1 MKRWMVVL
9 IVLVVVAAGV
19 LGVGAY
25 LRSRAQAATASL
37 RTVEAVT
44 GDLTALVGASGS
56 VRANQ
61 SAVLAFQTTG
71 TVERVSV
78 VVGQTVQAGEELASL
93 EMSSL
98 PAQVLAAQADLVAA
112 RRALDTVRNSS
123 LARAQAEL
131 ALAQARD
138 ALHTA
143 EYRRTVQQQGNR
155 ASGNTIDAARA
166 RLVLAEDR
174 VRQME
179 SEYGLYSGRSEDDP
193 ARALALQ
200 NLASARQERD
210 AAQRALNWYL
220 GHPTEIGQAIL
231 DANVAVAEAQ
241 VADAEREW
249 ARVQDGPD
257 PEDVAAADARVAA
270 AEASIN
276 LSHITAPFSGTI
288 TSVGVMPGDQVA
300 PGTVAFGLADLSRL
314 LIDVQVSE
322 VDIENVRAGQAV
334 TVTLDAAPDRTYH
347 GEVTEVGLT
356 GMSVQGVVDF
366 DVTVELQDADDVVR
380 PGMTAAASI
389 VVNEIHDVLLIPNR
403 AVRVQDGQRIV
414 YVLRDG
420 QIAVVPIVLGA
431 SSETDSQVLEGDLQ
445 SGDLI
450 VLNPPLV
457 LDTSG
462 PPSFVGM
469 GGSQ

>member
-9 IVLVVVAAGV
+9 LVLAVIAAGV
-19 LGVGAY
+19 LAVDAY
-25 LRSRAQAATASL
+25 LRSRAEAAAASL
-37 RTVEAVT
+37 QTVGAVT

-71 TVERVSV
+71 TVERVRV
-78 VVGQTVQAGEELASL
+78 AVGQTVQAGEQLASL
-93 EMSSL
+93 QMSSL
-98 PAQVLAAQADLVAA
+98 PAQVLAAQADRVSAQ
-112 RRALDTVRNSS
+112 RALDTVRNST

-143 EYRRTVQQQGNR
+143 EYRRTVQQEGNR
-155 ASGNTIDAARA
+155 ASGDTIDGARA
-166 RLVLAEDR
+166 RVVLAEDQ
-174 VRQME
+174 VHQME
-179 SEYGLYSGRSEDDP
+179 AQYGLYSGRSEDDP

-200 NLASARQERD
+200 SLTSARRERD
-210 AAQRALNWYL
+210 AALRALNWYL

-231 DANVAVAEAQ
+231 DANVAMAEAQ

-249 ARVQDGPD
+249 ARVQNGPD
-257 PEDVAAADARVAA
+257 PEDVAAAEARVAA
-270 AEASIN
+270 AEASVN
-276 LSHITAPFSGTI
+276 MSHITAPFGGTI
-288 TSVGVMPGDQVA
+288 TSVDIMPGDQVS
-300 PGTVAFGLADLSRL
+300 PGTIAFGLADLSRL

-322 VDIENVRAGQAV
+322 VDIENVRAGQPV
-334 TVTLDAAPDRTYH
+334 TVTLDAAPDRTYQ
-347 GEVTEVGLT
+347 GQVTEVGLT
-356 GMSVQGVVDF
+356 GVSVQGVVNF
-366 DVTVELQDADDVVR
+366 EVTVELQDADQVVR
-380 PGMTAAASI
+380 PGMTAAVTI
-389 VVNEIHDVLLIPNR
+389 VVNQIHNVLLVPNR

-414 YVLRDG
+414 YVLRNG
-420 QIAVVPIVLGA
+420 QITAVPIVLGA

-462 PPSFVGM
+462 PPSFMGM

>member
-1 MKRWMVVL
+1 MVVL